1 MIGHISSYYSRR
13 EEAQG
18 LNSRIRPAAD
28 CQRSASEN
36 MLKFKEIS
44 IAIICIL
51 MGSVAGGYVAYC
63 SVAKE
68 KYDFGRRQ
76 GHIDGALEVIEFL
89 GV

>member
-1 MIGHISSYYSRR
+1 
-13 EEAQG
+13 
-18 LNSRIRPAAD
+18 
-28 CQRSASEN
+28 